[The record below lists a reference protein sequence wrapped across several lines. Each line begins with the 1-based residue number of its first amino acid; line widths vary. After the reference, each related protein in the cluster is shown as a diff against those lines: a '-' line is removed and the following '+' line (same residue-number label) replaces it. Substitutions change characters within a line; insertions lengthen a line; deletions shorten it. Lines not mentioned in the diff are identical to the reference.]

1 MKCGT
6 EEELHR
12 VKEFYITLLGLSIC
26 REIVNQLNG
35 KITIKSQEGG
45 KETKEGS
52 SQGTIVWVS
61 IPCKLIEIDHK

>member
-1 MKCGT
+1 MLDRIFDRFMSTDGQRT
-6 EEELHR
+6 G
-12 VKEFYITLLGLSIC
+12 LGLSIC